1 MASLHTENHAG
12 WGRVAVIAAVAVT
25 AVWALVLISPGQELD
40 SEAFLN
46 RVYAQSAEVR
56 SAHVT
61 TTGAFTMSNGEV
73 RPWSFEG
80 AWVYTGDSRGHTEY
94 EVCTLPVER
103 DAYLCSSAWV
113 EVGDVRYEKEDT
125 SEGLGE
131 WQIVDSAQTQQ
142 SDTATPY
149 NPVEV
154 LDRLG
159 RRLGLVELKPEI
171 VAGVKYRRFRG
182 DYNPSRLMLEL
193 LEAGEWEPPAEVP
206 VPREDMIRSLQQQ
219 AEVETGTIELW
230 ARADDSTI
238 WRIITERDGLDAS
251 ASEPFRYL
259 LPRKSYEILEYSRYN
274 EPVVI
279 KPPI

>member
-1 MASLHTENHAG
+1 M
-12 WGRVAVIAAVAVT
+12 
-25 AVWALVLISPGQELD
+25 
-40 SEAFLN
+40 
-46 RVYAQSAEVR
+46 
-56 SAHVT
+56 
-61 TTGAFTMSNGEV
+61 
-73 RPWSFEG
+73 
-80 AWVYTGDSRGHTEY
+80 
-94 EVCTLPVER
+94 
-103 DAYLCSSAWV
+103 
-113 EVGDVRYEKEDT
+113 
-125 SEGLGE
+125 
-131 WQIVDSAQTQQ
+131 DSAQTQQ
-142 SDTATPY
+142 SDSATPY

-182 DYNPSRLMLEL
+182 DYNPSRLMLER